1 MRPVAGFIFSALL
14 MLSAEICSAEI
25 QFEGEFRS
33 LLYLQNDRD
42 FDKTPSVFDPQGQWL
57 GLAGSFVSG
66 KFQYA
71 VDTETRL
78 VYSGLLG
85 WNTWGRHDVNQP
97 TPFSPANNAP
107 VLYRHR
113 MLYADWHQD
122 QVGLS
127 VGYQHVV
134 DPSQLI
140 VDQFMPG
147 LQLRFQ
153 SGEFKY
159 RGFVG
164 QLPET
169 AFEGWDAGE
178 NNFAQ
183 DSFLWTGQ
191 GSWTRALTTVDL
203 GLFGLSDSRE
213 LDREILLHSGLLG
226 FSTRFSRFSAKAYL
240 IGQAGRRNNGAV
252 DGGNQTILA
261 YASRTELSYGFGQQS
276 SQTTIGT
283 RTTHLSPEQGRQG
296 DGRATAFWWSGK
308 LPSTSIWLTENERQD
323 RYDNL
328 DERWAGR
335 RGAFLIQPAGYQM
348 YEIFLTKKALAW
360 RGTLSVTHIAN
371 LASKFR
377 GKHSNMGTEFT
388 AISSWQFA
396 PAWHLFADGFYLR
409 PYQGGAF
416 GFNGIDQAAT
426 EPVWGSQIGVGV
438 KL

>member
-42 FDKTPSVFDPQGQWL
+42 FDNTPSVFDPQGQWL

-66 KFQYA
+66 RFQYA
-71 VDTETRL
+71 VDAETRL

-140 VDQFMPG
+140 VDHLFRSSTSISVRRIQI
-147 LQLRFQ
+147 
-153 SGEFKY
+153 S
-159 RGFVG
+159 GFVG

-191 GSWTRALTTVDL
+191 GSWTRHLRRSTWVFWSIRFA
-203 GLFGLSDSRE
+203 E

-226 FSTRFSRFSAKAYL
+226 FSTVSVDSQQRL
-240 IGQAGRRNNGAV
+240 I
-252 DGGNQTILA
+252 
-261 YASRTELSYGFGQQS
+261 
-276 SQTTIGT
+276 
-283 RTTHLSPEQGRQG
+283 
-296 DGRATAFWWSGK
+296 
-308 LPSTSIWLTENERQD
+308 
-323 RYDNL
+323 
-328 DERWAGR
+328 
-335 RGAFLIQPAGYQM
+335 
-348 YEIFLTKKALAW
+348 
-360 RGTLSVTHIAN
+360 LSVK
-371 LASKFR
+371 LAAE
-377 GKHSNMGTEFT
+377 M
-388 AISSWQFA
+388 
-396 PAWHLFADGFYLR
+396 
-409 PYQGGAF
+409 
-416 GFNGIDQAAT
+416 
-426 EPVWGSQIGVGV
+426 V
-438 KL
+438 

>member
-1 MRPVAGFIFSALL
+1 MRPVAGFIFFALL

-66 KFQYA
+66 RFQYA
-71 VDTETRL
+71 VDAETRL

-159 RGFVG
+159 RGLWDNYRRQPLRAGMLARTTSRKTASCG
-164 QLPET
+164 QV
-169 AFEGWDAGE
+169 
-178 NNFAQ
+178 
-183 DSFLWTGQ
+183 
-191 GSWTRALTTVDL
+191 RDL
-203 GLFGLSDSRE
+203 GRGHLRRSNWVFLVYQIPVSSIGRSSCILVSWAFPLVSVDSQQKLILSVKLVGGTMALLMEETRTFWHMRVGLSSVMD
-213 LDREILLHSGLLG
+213 LVSGA
-226 FSTRFSRFSAKAYL
+226 AKPRSVLEPPIFRQKKVAK
-240 IGQAGRRNNGAV
+240 V
-252 DGGNQTILA
+252 MV
-261 YASRTELSYGFGQQS
+261 
-276 SQTTIGT
+276 
-283 RTTHLSPEQGRQG
+283 GRQHFG
-296 DGRATAFWWSGK
+296 GPVSC
-308 LPSTSIWLTENERQD
+308 PVRQ
-323 RYDNL
+323 Y
-328 DERWAGR
+328 
-335 RGAFLIQPAGYQM
+335 
-348 YEIFLTKKALAW
+348 
-360 RGTLSVTHIAN
+360 
-371 LASKFR
+371 
-377 GKHSNMGTEFT
+377 
-388 AISSWQFA
+388 
-396 PAWHLFADGFYLR
+396 
-409 PYQGGAF
+409 
-416 GFNGIDQAAT
+416 
-426 EPVWGSQIGVGV
+426 GSQKMSDKTGTITLMKDGPGVEARF
-438 KL
+438 

>member
-1 MRPVAGFIFSALL
+1 
-14 MLSAEICSAEI
+14 MLSANLFGRDSIR
-25 QFEGEFRS
+25 GEFRS

-42 FDKTPSVFDPQGQWL
+42 FDQTPSVFDHQGHVR
-57 GLAGSFVSG
+57 VSG
-66 KFQYA
+66 PFA
-71 VDTETRL
+71 VGNSRARDTDSSRL
-78 VYSGLLG
+78 QRSTG

-97 TPFSPANNAP
+97 TPFRQPIMRPSF
-107 VLYRHR
+107 RHR

-122 QVGLS
+122 QVGCPLGIS
-127 VGYQHVV
+127 MSLILTV
-134 DPSQLI
+134 D

-147 LQLRFQ
+147 LQRVQ

-283 RTTHLSPEQGRQG
+283 RTTHLSPEKVAKVMVGRQHFG
-296 DGRATAFWWSGK
+296 GPVSC
-308 LPSTSIWLTENERQD
+308 PVRQ
-323 RYDNL
+323 Y
-328 DERWAGR
+328 
-335 RGAFLIQPAGYQM
+335 
-348 YEIFLTKKALAW
+348 
-360 RGTLSVTHIAN
+360 
-371 LASKFR
+371 
-377 GKHSNMGTEFT
+377 
-388 AISSWQFA
+388 
-396 PAWHLFADGFYLR
+396 
-409 PYQGGAF
+409 
-416 GFNGIDQAAT
+416 
-426 EPVWGSQIGVGV
+426 GSQKMNDKIGTITLMKGGQAVEAHF
-438 KL
+438 